1 MRILLGFAVVIWLLG
16 NPISALAQKNKTMG
30 LTAGS
35 ETGTYIKIARDIAK
49 IANDSGKMKLEVYPG
64 GSIRN
69 IDRIRNEPDYQFA
82 IVQYDALVYKA
93 LITPSF
99 RNLIR
104 VIFPL
109 YLEEIHILVRTDA
122 SINSLND
129 LAGKRVN
136 IGREDTG
143 PFITGSIIKAL
154 EELTWRDSYLL
165 PQDALLALLE
175 NKIDAMIYTVGQPW
189 GVALKM
195 DASHAA
201 DIKLLSFESEELA
214 PYFPKSKI
222 PANTYPWQKEDVTL
236 HATTAILVTYNYGP
250 DPSKPRFAHYHK
262 MIYELVGLVT
272 ENLSTLRSQAHPKW
286 QEIDPLDLSKV
297 NWPAHDQAK
306 KAIKEMKQVTSR
318 PVISKTDICKMFG
331 TC

>member
-1 MRILLGFAVVIWLLG
+1 MKVLSGLAIVFLLFGSPV
-16 NPISALAQKNKTMG
+16 SALAQSSEVIG

-49 IANDSGKMKLEVYPG
+49 IANDSGTMKIKVSPG
-64 GSIRN
+64 GSVRN
-69 IDRIRNEPDYQFA
+69 IDRIRKERDYQFA

-93 LITPSF
+93 LVSPSV
-99 RNLIR
+99 RKLTR
-104 VIFPL
+104 VVFPL
-109 YLEEIHILVRTDA
+109 YLEEIHILARKDA
-122 SINSLND
+122 GIDSLKD

-154 EELTWRDSYLL
+154 EELTWQDSYLL

-175 NKIDAMIYTVGQPW
+175 NRIDAMIYTVGQPW
-189 GVALKM
+189 GLALKM
-195 DASHAA
+195 DASHAT
-201 DIKLLSFESEELA
+201 DIKLLSYESEELE

-222 PANTYPWQKEDVTL
+222 PANTYSWQKEDVTL

-250 DPSKPRFAHYHK
+250 DSNNPRFTHYHK

-272 ENLSTLRSQAHPKW
+272 KNLSTLRAQAHPKW
-286 QEIDPLDLSKV
+286 REIDPLNLSKV
-297 NWPAHDQAK
+297 NWPAHVQAE
-306 KAIKEMKQVTSR
+306 KAVKDSKLVVSR
-318 PVISKTDICKMFG
+318 PVISKNDICKMFG